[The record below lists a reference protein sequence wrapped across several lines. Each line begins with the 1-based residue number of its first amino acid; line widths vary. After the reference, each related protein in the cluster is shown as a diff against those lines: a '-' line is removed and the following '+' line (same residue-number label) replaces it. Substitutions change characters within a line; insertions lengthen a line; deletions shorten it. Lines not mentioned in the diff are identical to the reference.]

1 MQMTMTRPAA
11 AAVLT
16 ALLVLSAQ
24 GQPAPAPSPVTTISV
39 PDMDCPNCAKGVAT
53 KVAAVPGVAKVE
65 TNVKER
71 LVRVTPKDRVV
82 VSPKAL
88 WLAVEAGGQD
98 PARLEGPSGTFTK
111 TPPN

>member
-1 MQMTMTRPAA
+1 MRMTLTRSGA
-11 AAVLT
+11 AAVLS

-39 PDMDCPNCAKGVAT
+39 PDMDCPSCAKGVVA
-53 KVAAVPGVAKVE
+53 KVTAVAGVAKVDA
-65 TNVKER
+65 NVKER
-71 LVRVTPKDRVV
+71 VVRVTPKDRAVL
-82 VSPKAL
+82 SPKAL

-98 PARLEGPSGTFTK
+98 PAKLTGPSGTFTK

>member
-1 MQMTMTRPAA
+1 MRMTLTRSGAV
-11 AAVLT
+11 AVLT
-16 ALLVLSAQ
+16 ALLVMSAQ

-53 KVAAVPGVAKVE
+53 KVSAVAGVANVE

-71 LVRVTPKDRVV
+71 VVRVTPKDRVV
-82 VSPKAL
+82 LSPKAL
-88 WLAVEAGGQD
+88 WVAVEAGGQD
-98 PARLEGPSGTFTK
+98 PAKLEGPSGTFTK

>member
-16 ALLVLSAQ
+16 ALLVLAAQ
-24 GQPAPAPSPVTTISV
+24 AQPAPAPSPVTKISV
-39 PDMDCPNCAKGVAT
+39 PDMDCPNCAKGIVT
-53 KVAAVPGVAKVE
+53 KVSAVAGVAKVE
-65 TNVKER
+65 TDVKER
-71 LVRVTPKDRVV
+71 LVRVTPKDKAVL
-82 VSPKAL
+82 SPKAL

-98 PARLEGPSGTFTK
+98 PAKLEGPSGTFTK

>member
-1 MQMTMTRPAA
+1 MRMTMTRPAA

-24 GQPAPAPSPVTTISV
+24 GQPAPVPSPVTTISV
-39 PDMDCPNCAKGVAT
+39 PDMDCPSCAKGVAT

-88 WLAVEAGGQD
+88 WAAVEAGGQD
-98 PARLEGPSGTFTK
+98 PAKLEGPSGTFTK
-111 TPPN
+111 MPAN

>member
-1 MQMTMTRPAA
+1 MRMTMTRPAA
-11 AAVLT
+11 VAVLT

-39 PDMDCPNCAKGVAT
+39 PDMDCPSCAKGVAT
-53 KVAAVPGVAKVE
+53 KVAAVPGVDKVE

-71 LVRVTPKDRVV
+71 VVRVTPKERTVL
-82 VSPKAL
+82 SPKAL

-98 PARLEGPSGTFTK
+98 PAKLEGPSGTFTK